1 MQNILYK
8 IPQTVIN
15 SKTLDVTSSDRK
27 KKNLIMK
34 EEKSS

>member
-27 KKNLIMK
+27 KKTIMK